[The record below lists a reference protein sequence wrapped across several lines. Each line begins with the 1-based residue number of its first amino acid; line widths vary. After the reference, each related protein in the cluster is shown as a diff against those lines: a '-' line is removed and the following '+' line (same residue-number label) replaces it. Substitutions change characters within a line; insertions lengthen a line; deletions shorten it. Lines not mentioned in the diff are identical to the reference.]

1 MKLNDFTKQF
11 SIVKNWVSTTLLLL
25 TAIAF
30 FWQGALLVNNVAL
43 ADSIVNSSIFANTEQ
58 VQGKVN
64 RDTGRTKNFVEETKD
79 KVKDAARSN
88 ANKVDRATDNDS
100 FIGRKAQRDAGRIQ
114 QKADKDA
121 ARTKGAVDDSKNV
134 IQRTVDNIKDTFS
147 N

>member
-1 MKLNDFTKQF
+1 MKLNYLAKHF
-11 SIVKNWVSTTLLLL
+11 SSVKNWISTTLLMLI
-25 TAIAF
+25 AIAF
-30 FWQGALLVNNVAL
+30 FWQGTLLSNNVAM
-43 ADSIVNSSIFANTEQ
+43 ADSTINSLILANAEQ

-64 RDTGRTKNFVEETKD
+64 RDTGRTKNFIEDTKD

-121 ARTKGAVDDSKNV
+121 ARTKDAVDDSKNV
-134 IQRTVDNIKDTFS
+134 LQRTVDNIKDTF

>member
-1 MKLNDFTKQF
+1 MKLNDLKKQF
-11 SIVKNWVSTTLLLL
+11 SLVKNWVSTTLLLL
-25 TAIAF
+25 SAIAF
-30 FWQGALLVNNVAL
+30 FWQGTLLANDVAL
-43 ADSIVNSSIFANTEQ
+43 ADSTVKSLILANAEQ

-121 ARTKGAVDDSKNV
+121 ARTKDAAEDTKNV

>member
-1 MKLNDFTKQF
+1 MKLNDFAKQF
-11 SIVKNWVSTTLLLL
+11 SMIKNWISTTLLLA

-30 FWQGALLVNNVAL
+30 FWQGTLLVNNVAL
-43 ADSIVNSSIFANTEQ
+43 ASTVNSSFLANTEQ

-64 RDTGRTKNFVEETKD
+64 RDTGRTKNFVEDTKD

-121 ARTKGAVDDSKNV
+121 ARTKDAVDDSKNV
-134 IQRTVDNIKDTFS
+134 IQRTVDGIKDTFS